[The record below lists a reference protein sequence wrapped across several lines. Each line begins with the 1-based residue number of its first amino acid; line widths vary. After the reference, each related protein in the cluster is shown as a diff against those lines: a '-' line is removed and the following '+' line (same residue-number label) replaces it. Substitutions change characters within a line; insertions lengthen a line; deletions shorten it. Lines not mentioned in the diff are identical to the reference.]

1 MGKKKNK
8 IITKYKSSVSLE
20 NQITKKS
27 TKRKDQ
33 EKFRDIVLRAD
44 SDDEGNGEYIDSK
57 TSKRIFRAVEAQ
69 RMELQGIE
77 TVGKVKKPTQNIGK
91 SQGVRFQNV
100 EMDSDEDSEPEL
112 DNDDEGDVDNE
123 VDAFRESFKMS
134 EEDERALAL
143 FQKPSEATKTFTLA
157 DMIMEKISERKTE
170 MQSQFSDNLAI
181 EEIDPRV
188 KEMYEGVKDVAH
200 RYRSGKLPKAF
211 KVIPKLKNWE
221 QILLIT
227 EPHNWSSSAIY
238 EGTKMFSHAA
248 STMFQRFLNLVL
260 LPRVR
265 DDMAEFNK
273 LNPYLYRAL
282 KKSIYKPAAFF
293 KGLILPL
300 LTYGDCTLR
309 EAIIFGSVI
318 SKSSIPVLH
327 AAACLLK
334 ISEMEYTG
342 SNSIFLR
349 IFFGKAYAL
358 PYRVIGENEF

>member
-1 MGKKKNK
+1 
-8 IITKYKSSVSLE
+8 
-20 NQITKKS
+20 
-27 TKRKDQ
+27 
-33 EKFRDIVLRAD
+33 
-44 SDDEGNGEYIDSK
+44 
-57 TSKRIFRAVEAQ
+57 
-69 RMELQGIE
+69 
-77 TVGKVKKPTQNIGK
+77 
-91 SQGVRFQNV
+91 
-100 EMDSDEDSEPEL
+100 
-112 DNDDEGDVDNE
+112 
-123 VDAFRESFKMS
+123 
-134 EEDERALAL
+134 
-143 FQKPSEATKTFTLA
+143 
-157 DMIMEKISERKTE
+157 MILEKISERKTE
-170 MQSQFSDNLAI
+170 MQSQFSDNMAI

-221 QILLIT
+221 QILFIT

-358 PYRVIGENEF
+358 PYRVIGEKMKF